1 MTEATENLVPEST
14 KNIALEIVEAARSRK
29 AEDVVLMEIRNLVDY
44 ADYMVI
50 CSGRS
55 DRQVGAIAEAIDEVM
70 SKRGHHPLG
79 VEGLR
84 ARRWVL
90 LDFGEV
96 VVHIFHEETR
106 EVYDLE
112 RLWYDAPRLA
122 LPEEAAELR
131 ESAAASAY

>member
-1 MTEATENLVPEST
+1 MTEATKNL
-14 KNIALEIVEAARSRK
+14 ALEIVEAARSRK
-29 AEDVVLMEIRNLVDY
+29 AEDVVLMEIMALVDY
-44 ADYMVI
+44 TDYLVI

-55 DRQVGAIAEAIDEVM
+55 DRQVGAIADAIEEAM
-70 SKRGHHPLG
+70 STRGVHPLG

-96 VVHIFHEETR
+96 VVHVFHEETR

-112 RLWYDAPRLA
+112 RLWYDAPRVT
-122 LPEEAAELR
+122 LPEERIERREAVAALLL
-131 ESAAASAY
+131 